1 MRPEESDT
9 APEGTA
15 RVHGGLWRHADFR
28 RLWAGDTASQIG
40 ASFGG
45 IALPYLAVT
54 ALAATSFQM
63 GLLGTARGLGFLLIG
78 LPAGALI
85 DRWRKRRVM
94 LTADVCRAVLLI
106 SLTAAWWLGVLTFT
120 QIIVVATATGAAT
133 VFFDVAYQSYLPFL
147 VGHAHIVEGNA
158 KLQATASVSQGA
170 GPALGG
176 FAIKYFG
183 AADVIAINGL
193 GYLVSATALWRTL

>member
-1 MRPEESDT
+1 MFVALGEDRGQPISLPFGEHRPPGEEGSPPAVED
-9 APEGTA
+9 
-15 RVHGGLWRHADFR
+15 V
-28 RLWAGDTASQIG
+28 
-40 ASFGG
+40 
-45 IALPYLAVT
+45 ALPAAAAVC
-54 ALAATSFQM
+54 
-63 GLLGTARGLGFLLIG
+63 FLLID

-133 VFFDVAYQSYLPFL
+133 VFFDVVYQSYLPFL

-193 GYLVSATALWRTL
+193 GYL